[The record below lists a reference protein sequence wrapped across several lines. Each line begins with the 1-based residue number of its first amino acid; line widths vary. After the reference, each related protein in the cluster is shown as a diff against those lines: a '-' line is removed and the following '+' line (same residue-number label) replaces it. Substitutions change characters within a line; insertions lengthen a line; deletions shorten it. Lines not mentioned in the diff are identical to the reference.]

1 MNLDMSTSEVSLSK
15 IKYSLLDLVPVLQ
28 GFEHKTSME
37 NSLDL
42 ARHTEKWGYN
52 RFWVSEHHNM
62 DSIVSSATIVLLT
75 YLANGTSTI
84 RIGSGGIMLPNHA
97 PLIVAEQFG
106 TLETLFPGRID
117 LGLGRAPGTDQITA
131 NALRQGKQESVQ
143 DFPNAVEELQYYFSK
158 ESEDGRVRAIP
169 GEGLE
174 VPIYLLGSS
183 TFSAQLAAKLGLPYA
198 FASHFAPTHL
208 HNALHQY
215 KKFFS
220 PSAKAKKPYTMAAV
234 NIIAADTDEEA
245 GRLATSLYQLAM
257 GIITGNRYPL
267 QPPVESMDAIWS
279 PQQEAAIKPMMH
291 YTFIGSK
298 ATIRKQVKHFV
309 EETSVDE
316 LIAVSHIHDH
326 EARLKSYKLFSEIF
340 Y

>member
-1 MNLDMSTSEVSLSK
+1 MTSQENTIAH
-15 IKYSLLDLVPVLQ
+15 IKYSVLDLVPALQ
-28 GFEHKTSME
+28 GHSHQEAMR

-42 ARHTEKWGYN
+42 AQHVEQWGYN

-62 DSIVSSATIVLLT
+62 VSVISSATVVLLT
-75 YLANGTSTI
+75 YLATGTKSI
-84 RIGSGGIMLPNHA
+84 KIGSGGIMLPNHA

-117 LGLGRAPGTDQITA
+117 LGLGRAPGTDQLTA

-143 DFPNAVEELQYYFSK
+143 DFPNAVQELQYLFSK

-208 HNALHQY
+208 FDALAQY
-215 KKFFS
+215 RKYFS
-220 PSAKAKKPYTMAAV
+220 LSAKAKKPYTLAAV
-234 NIIAADTDEEA
+234 NIIAADTDKEA
-245 GRLATSLYQLAM
+245 QKLATSLHQMAM
-257 GIITGNRYPL
+257 GIITGQRHPL
-267 QPPVESMDAIWS
+267 PPPVDSMEGIWNH
-279 PQQEAAIKPMMH
+279 QIKAAIESMMH
-291 YTFIGSK
+291 YTFVGSK
-298 ATIRKQVKHFV
+298 ETIKKQVEAFV
-309 EETSVDE
+309 RDTQVDE
-316 LIAVSHIHDH
+316 LIAVSHIYDH
-326 EARLKSYKLFSEIF
+326 EARLKSFKLFSEIF
-340 Y
+340 S